1 MKPYSFIALAGSV
14 SLKNVAVALAVCMAL
29 ITVAFIAQA
38 WNGWSVNDRLGKLEK
53 VMAGQFADWEN
64 RKPLTEMMEQM
75 QRDMKDQAKQTE
87 NFVEISKGA
96 LESIQKVA
104 EIQAGRKGIIRRV
117 EEDSKNRD
125 EKNAAEIEKLKA
137 KLANIEWVI
146 QTQRTSP
153 KEKPAKG
160 LFKPAR

>member
-1 MKPYSFIALAGSV
+1 MKPFRFIALSGSV
-14 SLKNVAVALAVCMAL
+14 SLRNVAFALAVCMAL
-29 ITVAFIAQA
+29 ITIVSVAQA
-38 WNGWSVNDRLGKLEK
+38 FNSWAVNDRLGKLEK

-64 RKPLTEMMEQM
+64 RKPMTEMIEQM
-75 QRDMKDQAKQTE
+75 QKDMKDQSKQTE

-117 EEDSKNRD
+117 EEDSKQRD
-125 EKNAAEIEKLKA
+125 QKNATEIEKLKA